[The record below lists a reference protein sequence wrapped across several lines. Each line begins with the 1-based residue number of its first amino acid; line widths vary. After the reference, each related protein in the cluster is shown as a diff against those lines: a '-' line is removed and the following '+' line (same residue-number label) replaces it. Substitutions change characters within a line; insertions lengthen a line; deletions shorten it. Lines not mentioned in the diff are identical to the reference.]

1 MGDSAKP
8 TNIKIPGD
16 SLAEML
22 NNKDQLVTIAPL
34 IANVVKLID
43 DELINEIEKLFAKSA
58 SNNPPLKEALTA
70 LHTELKSFYKPPESP
85 RQPRAGDGLGPAPI
99 PFTGNEKPFLKEQG
113 PDDSKMYK
121 AMAEGGGGRKR
132 RKSKK
137 RNYYKKRRATK
148 RR

>member
-8 TNIKIPGD
+8 SNIKIPGKD
-16 SLAEML
+16 LAKML
-22 NNKDQLVTIAPL
+22 NNTDQLGTIAPL
-34 IANVVKLID
+34 IANVVENIE
-43 DELINEIEKLFAKSA
+43 DELINKIQELFIDS
-58 SNNPPLKEALTA
+58 SNESLKKALTE
-70 LHTELKSFYKPPESP
+70 LQTELNSFYKSPESP
-85 RQPRAGDGLGPAPI
+85 RPPRAGDGLGPAPI

-137 RNYYKKRRATK
+137 RNYYKKRKTSKYR
-148 RR
+148 